1 MEAVPFTSRAATS
14 TPRAENRKQ
23 VSQPQHSKVFKCK
36 ILNATQVLNL
46 PTIPAFPSNKVK
58 PIHHSQFSY
67 FCDETASTN
76 SQAVKRRKLELS
88 TNFNGSENQVTP
100 PHNAIDIAP
109 LQDAMHCSQDLLFSG
124 CTEITSVQAAENLR
138 KSSPDL
144 PVPIRNQSELFSNET
159 PTTSVMSE
167 PDKDIMAMLRL
178 ILEKQ
183 TNIERRLESL
193 EENKVVRESKVLVKR
208 VHKMVC
214 RITGESGEDIHADLA
229 VMLPMKSIDTLFDF
243 EEKILEKNFED
254 AVITYFFSL
263 KGSSG
268 ELGSVMKHIFTDEL
282 LDLFNWAGGG
292 GKKALSA
299 LKVVNVALF
308 EIFKLQGRI
317 KFEDDLRKYVIQS
330 HNRCKQRRY
339 LQKKK
344 NSKT

>member
-1 MEAVPFTSRAATS
+1 MEAVPFTPRAATS

-23 VSQPQHSKVFKCK
+23 VSQPQHSEVFKCK
-36 ILNATQVLNL
+36 ILKATQVLNL

-58 PIHHSQFSY
+58 PMHHSQFSY

-124 CTEITSVQAAENLR
+124 CTEISSVQAAENLR
-138 KSSPDL
+138 KSSPDP
-144 PVPIRNQSELFSNET
+144 PVPIRNQIELFSNET

-167 PDKDIMAMLRL
+167 PDKDIMGMLRL

-183 TNIERRLESL
+183 TIIERRLESL
-193 EENKVVRESKVLVKR
+193 EENAIPKTDVMAHQKVVRESKVLVKR

-229 VMLPMKSIDTLFDF
+229 VMLPMKSSIDALFDF

-292 GKKALSA
+292 GKK
-299 LKVVNVALF
+299 
-308 EIFKLQGRI
+308 
-317 KFEDDLRKYVIQS
+317 
-330 HNRCKQRRY
+330 H
-339 LQKKK
+339 
-344 NSKT
+344 

>member
-1 MEAVPFTSRAATS
+1 MFIKKESEICNTSML
-14 TPRAENRKQ
+14 
-23 VSQPQHSKVFKCK
+23 F
-36 ILNATQVLNL
+36 
-46 PTIPAFPSNKVK
+46 
-58 PIHHSQFSY
+58 
-67 FCDETASTN
+67 
-76 SQAVKRRKLELS
+76 
-88 TNFNGSENQVTP
+88 
-100 PHNAIDIAP
+100 
-109 LQDAMHCSQDLLFSG
+109 DAMHCSQDLLFSG
-124 CTEITSVQAAENLR
+124 CTEISSVQAAENLR
-138 KSSPDL
+138 KSSPDP

-193 EENKVVRESKVLVKR
+193 EENAIPKTDVMAHQKVVRESKVLVKR

-229 VMLPMKSIDTLFDF
+229 VMLPMKSIDALFDF

-308 EIFKLQGRI
+308 GNAYTYLWQGDIYFKSCFAEIFKLQGRI

-339 LQKKK
+339 LQKK

>member
-1 MEAVPFTSRAATS
+1 MFIKKESEICNTSML
-14 TPRAENRKQ
+14 
-23 VSQPQHSKVFKCK
+23 F
-36 ILNATQVLNL
+36 
-46 PTIPAFPSNKVK
+46 
-58 PIHHSQFSY
+58 
-67 FCDETASTN
+67 
-76 SQAVKRRKLELS
+76 
-88 TNFNGSENQVTP
+88 
-100 PHNAIDIAP
+100 
-109 LQDAMHCSQDLLFSG
+109 DAMHCSQDLLFSG
-124 CTEITSVQAAENLR
+124 CTEISSVQAAENLR
-138 KSSPDL
+138 KSSPDP

-193 EENKVVRESKVLVKR
+193 EENAIPKTDVMAHQKVVRESKVLVKR

-229 VMLPMKSIDTLFDF
+229 VMLPMKSIDALFDF

-339 LQKKK
+339 LQKK